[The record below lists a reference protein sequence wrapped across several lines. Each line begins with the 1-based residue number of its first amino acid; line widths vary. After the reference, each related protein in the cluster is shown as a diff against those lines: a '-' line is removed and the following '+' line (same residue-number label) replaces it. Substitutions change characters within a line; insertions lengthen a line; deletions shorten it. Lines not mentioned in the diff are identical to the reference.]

1 MDSRTRRILKAQAPL
16 VFESALRSFQPEFV
30 LLWVVD
36 ENGNEIEHEFIPMQ
50 DALAMV
56 DPRFR
61 VPLEQTTDKET
72 S

>member
-1 MDSRTRRILKAQAPL
+1 MDSRTKRILKMQAPQ
-16 VFESALRSFQPEFV
+16 VFESALRSFQPEYV

-36 ENGNEIEHEFIPMQ
+36 ENGTEVEHEFIPMQ

-61 VPLEQTTDKET
+61 IPLEQTTDKEVT
-72 S
+72 